1 MPSSTGQSMIIDT
14 SSQSLSQSNTEMSDL
29 AKAIAEAITP
39 DDMDTNDDEETKT
52 NYVTK
57 HK

>member
-1 MPSSTGQSMIIDT
+1 
-14 SSQSLSQSNTEMSDL
+14 MSDL

-39 DDMDTNDDEETKT
+39 DDMDANDDEETKT

-57 HK
+57 HKQINVQKIE